1 MNDLKHRILVAVK
14 DDLVDIEKALAD
26 NLNPYLD
33 LVSDVAGHILFSG
46 GKRLRPLLMVL
57 SARICGYNGNYEK
70 TFSTALEYL
79 HAATLLHDDLVDEAT
94 LRRGKPVAHSKWGNS
109 ITVLVGDYLLARALS
124 ISAATGR
131 LRIVQI
137 LAGLTENM
145 SQGEVH
151 QLMRKGDTSLTEE
164 EYKEVIRRKT
174 AMLFEAACRVS
185 AIIAD
190 ATEEQE
196 RALAEYGYNLGIAFQ
211 MAGDLFDYT
220 LQTSEFGKEVG
231 ADLREGKLTLPVI
244 HALKNTTS
252 DDKDRMVKI
261 IQNQDFSA
269 EDFKTLV
276 ELLDKHGGLAYTQHT
291 AASHIEKAQK
301 ALSLFKPSQ
310 TKDIMI
316 LRNTPSRARFRKKA
330 WCMVHRGHEFGNR
343 NNENHENSKHQKPYK
358 SF

>member
-1 MNDLKHRILVAVK
+1 MIDLKRRILAAVK
-14 DDLVDIEKALAD
+14 DDLDDIEKALID

-33 LVSDVAGHILFSG
+33 LVSEVAGHILFSG

-57 SARICGYNGNYEK
+57 SARLVGYNGDYEK

-79 HAATLLHDDLVDEAT
+79 HAATLLHDDLVDDAT

-124 ISAATGR
+124 ISAGTGR
-131 LRIVQI
+131 LRVVQI

-151 QLMRKGDTSLTEE
+151 QLMRKGDINLTED

-174 AMLFEAACRVS
+174 AMPFEAACRVS

-211 MAGDLFDYT
+211 MADDLFDYT

-231 ADLREGKLTLPVI
+231 GDLREGKLTLPVI
-244 HALKNTTS
+244 YALKQARS
-252 DDKDRMVKI
+252 DDRDVMVRI
-261 IQNQDFSA
+261 IQDHDFS
-269 EDFKTLV
+269 EKDFKILTD
-276 ELLDKHGGLAYTQHT
+276 LLEKYGGLAYTQDM
-291 AASHIEKAQK
+291 AASYIDTAKK
-301 ALSLFKPSQ
+301 ALAIFVPSP
-310 TKDIMI
+310 T
-316 LRNTPSRARFRKKA
+316 
-330 WCMVHRGHEFGNR
+330 
-343 NNENHENSKHQKPYK
+343 
-358 SF
+358 

>member
-1 MNDLKHRILVAVK
+1 MNDLKHRILATVK
-14 DDLVDIEKALAD
+14 DDLDDIEKALAD

-33 LVSDVAGHILFSG
+33 LVSEVAGHILFSG

-57 SARICGYNGNYEK
+57 SARICGYSGDYEK

-109 ITVLVGDYLLARALS
+109 IAVLVGDYLLARALS
-124 ISAATGR
+124 ISAGTGR

-151 QLMRKGDTSLTEE
+151 QLMRKGDINLTED

-190 ATEEQE
+190 ASEEQE
-196 RALAEYGYNLGIAFQ
+196 RALAEYGINLGIAFQ
-211 MAGDLFDYT
+211 MADDLFDYT

-244 HALKNTTS
+244 YALKQARS
-252 DDKDRMVKI
+252 GDRDLMIKI
-261 IQNQDFSA
+261 IRDRDFSEA
-269 EDFKTLV
+269 DFKTLTD
-276 ELLDKHGGLAYTQHT
+276 LLEKYGGLTYTRNT
-291 AASHIEKAQK
+291 AASYIDTAKK
-301 ALSLFKPSQ
+301 ALTVFDPSP
-310 TKDIMI
+310 TKETMLDIAEYA
-316 LRNTPSRARFRKKA
+316 LARS
-330 WCMVHRGHEFGNR
+330 G
-343 NNENHENSKHQKPYK
+343 
-358 SF
+358 